1 MNADDTL
8 PPDPLAS
15 TIPSPPP
22 AFHIDGVPAFEVPG
36 DRAPMLIEAS
46 CLIKSSRPAWFYS
59 DNWDGF
65 ASETLD
71 EE

>member
-1 MNADDTL
+1 M

-22 AFHIDGVPAFEVPG
+22 AFHVDGVPAFEVPG
-36 DRAPMLIEAS
+36 YRDGDRAPIFVEGV
-46 CLIKSSRPAWFYS
+46 RPAWFYS

-65 ASETLD
+65 ASDALD
-71 EE
+71 DE